1 MEFME
6 QLTVDGV
13 RDGIQVLLCLLVLGC
28 LACNR
33 LTSVRESQARTTGR
47 VPFADEVG
55 LQGLRQQTEQALTA
69 IQRAVEAERRRLE
82 RWMTGTDAGRE
93 PVVADAEPADLIP
106 FRLGEGAPGAA
117 DRYDALPRLAAG
129 GLTTRELATRTRL
142 PAGEIELALKLRRLD
157 A

>member
-13 RDGIQVLLCLLVLGC
+13 CDGIQVLLCLVVLGC

-33 LTSVRESQARTTGR
+33 LTSVRESQARTTGL
-47 VPFADEVG
+47 PFADEVG
-55 LQGLRQQTEQALTA
+55 LQGLRQQTEEALTA

-82 RWMTGTDAGRE
+82 RWMTGTDAGLE
-93 PVVADAEPADLIP
+93 PVAADAEPADLIP